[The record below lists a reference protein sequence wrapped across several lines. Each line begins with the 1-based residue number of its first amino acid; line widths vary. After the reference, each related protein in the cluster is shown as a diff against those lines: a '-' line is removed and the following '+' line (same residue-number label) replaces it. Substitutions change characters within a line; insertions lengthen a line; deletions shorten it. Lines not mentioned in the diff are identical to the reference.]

1 MLNGGVYNGVRILS
15 PHTIRMMTSN
25 QLGTLSMGNNGPNRF
40 GLGFGVYTKGS
51 EAVTPPQ
58 EGSFDWG
65 GMFATHFWIDPKSR
79 MACVFMRNIWPLR
92 NPEIATRLKNIVYQ
106 ALTD

>member
-1 MLNGGVYNGVRILS
+1 
-15 PHTIRMMTSN
+15 
-25 QLGTLSMGNNGPNRF
+25 
-40 GLGFGVYTKGS
+40 
-51 EAVTPPQ
+51 
-58 EGSFDWG
+58 
-65 GMFATHFWIDPKSR
+65 